1 MSSVELGPLPDGW
14 EIRSTAHGRQYFVNH
29 LNRTTQFTGGCGLS
43 LGGGGSCASGQYI
56 YHCVSGMCVR
66 ERERGCVCVCVC
78 VCVCMCVCVCVC
90 VCAERGGMDA
100 IGRSIKQSLEQPVSC
115 DQEGPGWQ
123 LM

>member
-43 LGGGGSCASGQYI
+43 LGGGGGSCASGQYI

-66 ERERGCVCVCVC
+66 ERECVCACVCVCVC
-78 VCVCMCVCVCVC
+78 VCVCACVCLRR
-90 VCAERGGMDA
+90 E
-100 IGRSIKQSLEQPVSC
+100 
-115 DQEGPGWQ
+115 EGWTQ
-123 LM
+123 LAGP